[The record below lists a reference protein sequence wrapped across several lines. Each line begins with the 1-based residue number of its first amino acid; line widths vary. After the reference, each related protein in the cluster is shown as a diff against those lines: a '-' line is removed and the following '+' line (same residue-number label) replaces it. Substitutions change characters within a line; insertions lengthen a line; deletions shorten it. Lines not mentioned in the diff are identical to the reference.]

1 MSALAPA
8 GSPPP
13 ISGAGASPPSG
24 TATAPAPVAV
34 AQSPVL
40 PASPPTLPPTLGAVP
55 PGAPSSPPAQSAIPP
70 TNAFSSPPA
79 PSAVP
84 PAVPP
89 AVGTSPPSPPA
100 PSSPKVSHPQ
110 PNAPPPPHTTTA
122 SLPHTNGTVASPSS
136 SSSFS
141 HQTELL
147 IGIAAGGLLAVLFL
161 SILMYCCLR
170 KKKTRNNHS
179 VGTGKWLPYMSAR
192 DAGAHKAGG
201 NDYAADLYASP
212 SNPQSDYN
220 VATVAGSSAGKTPLL
235 PQSSQTVGN
244 STSYFDY
251 EELYTATNGF
261 SPSTILGEGGFGRVY
276 KGQLLSGKAV
286 AVKQLTVGGGQGDR
300 EFRAEVEII
309 SRVHHRHLVSLVGY
323 CIVGSQRLLV
333 YDFVPNGTL
342 ADNLH
347 GKKRGL
353 VMDWATRLRVA
364 LGSARGLAYLHED
377 CHPRIIH
384 RDIKASNILLDN
396 NFEAQVADFG
406 LAKAESDAHTHVT
419 TRVMGTFGYLAPEYA
434 ASGKLT
440 EKSDVF
446 SFGVVLLELITGRK
460 PVDTRRP
467 PGEDSLVEWAHPLM
481 KLALEDGN
489 VEQLVDPEL
498 GNDYDKNEMFR
509 MIEAAAA
516 CVCYTASK
524 RPKMSQVVRALE
536 SDTENAGLH
545 QGLKPGQSFE
555 HDSNLGGSHFGRGS
569 SDYDTQQYNAD
580 MQQFQKLALESL
592 QLGSAYTSNTAG
604 AFNGSMANP
613 PSIELGSN
621 FSSGEAQFDAREQR
635 PISVR
640 TKTSGAV
647 RGPPIG
653 TSRLANIATGGVQWN
668 FLPRPRYQRQLSSG
682 SSAESSVKSGS
693 IRSDLMTLTPP
704 APQGYSFGS
713 NWSSEASSVK
723 SGSIKS
729 DLLMRPPP
737 PMPLDYST
745 GSANYSGEDDDTQ
758 FHTAHKADSK
768 PN

>member
-1 MSALAPA
+1 
-8 GSPPP
+8 
-13 ISGAGASPPSG
+13 
-24 TATAPAPVAV
+24 
-34 AQSPVL
+34 
-40 PASPPTLPPTLGAVP
+40 
-55 PGAPSSPPAQSAIPP
+55 
-70 TNAFSSPPA
+70 
-79 PSAVP
+79 
-84 PAVPP
+84 
-89 AVGTSPPSPPA
+89 
-100 PSSPKVSHPQ
+100 
-110 PNAPPPPHTTTA
+110 
-122 SLPHTNGTVASPSS
+122 
-136 SSSFS
+136 
-141 HQTELL
+141 
-147 IGIAAGGLLAVLFL
+147 
-161 SILMYCCLR
+161 
-170 KKKTRNNHS
+170 
-179 VGTGKWLPYMSAR
+179 MSAR